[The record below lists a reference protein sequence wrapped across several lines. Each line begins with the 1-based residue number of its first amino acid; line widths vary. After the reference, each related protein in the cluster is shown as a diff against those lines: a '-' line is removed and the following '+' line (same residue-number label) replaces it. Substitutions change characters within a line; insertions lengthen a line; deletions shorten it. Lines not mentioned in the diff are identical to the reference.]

1 MATDPVCGM
10 TVDPAKAGATVAHGG
25 KTYYFC
31 CKHCAA
37 KFQAEPQKYLQP
49 AIDPVCGMKV
59 EPANA
64 AAEIEHA
71 GRRYFFCSKQC
82 ATRFQADP
90 AKYAA
95 KARPA
100 ETPAENAER
109 NRTLLLTARGVL
121 SELGKFKA
129 GRK

>member
-10 TVDPAKAGATVAHGG
+10 TVDPAKAGATAAHGG

-49 AIDPVCGMKV
+49 ATDPVCGMKV

-64 AAEIEHA
+64 ADIRPGRLSRGASLSPRPRPPRPWA
-71 GRRYFFCSKQC
+71 G
-82 ATRFQADP
+82 P
-90 AKYAA
+90 P
-95 KARPA
+95 RPA
-100 ETPAENAER
+100 RIAVSG
-109 NRTLLLTARGVL
+109 L
-121 SELGKFKA
+121 
-129 GRK
+129 